1 MAEARVPVMCI
12 DHGGADVRCVRIQ
25 VVPNSEVRGKFKMMA
40 LSVQPDWSVD
50 WLVRDKQ
57 CTHEH
62 GLRSHTKPH
71 VCACS
76 RSSESLAWDLS
87 IVTLK
92 RRN

>member
-25 VVPNSEVRGKFKMMA
+25 VVPNSEVRGKFTGKMMA
-40 LSVQPDWSVD
+40 LSVQPDGSVD
-50 WLVRDKQ
+50 WLVRDEQ

-62 GLRSHTKPH
+62 RSHTKPH

-76 RSSESLAWDLS
+76 LRRSS
-87 IVTLK
+87 
-92 RRN
+92 